1 MGPLHFHLL
10 RRFVYVGTVQVG
22 VPPYGS
28 IQIMIILSDT
38 DTNADKFIKV
48 PGI

>member
-1 MGPLHFHLL
+1 MGDSPGRGSSL
-10 RRFVYVGTVQVG
+10 RIY
-22 VPPYGS
+22 